1 MNERADAVRD
11 RHRGSEWIETSL
23 GHVIEL
29 RRGYDLPA
37 AARKAGSVPVV
48 SSSGITDYHSESK
61 MPGPGVVTGRYGT
74 IGRVFYIQGEYWP
87 LNTALYVSDF
97 RGNDPRFISYLLT
110 RVNFSTY
117 SDKSTVPGL
126 NRNHLHQETVRI
138 PKSVSEQRVVSH
150 VLGSLDDKIDLNRRM
165 SNTLAAM
172 AGALFKS
179 WFVDFEPVRAKMEGR
194 DTGLPAHIADLFPDR
209 LRGSALGMSPAG
221 WEVVELGDCVEIV
234 RGLSYK
240 GSGLSADGLPMHNLN
255 SIHEGGGYKEA
266 GIKFY
271 RGDYR
276 ARHAIRPGELIVAN
290 TEQGHD
296 RRLIGYSA
304 VVPSYFGQAGLFS
317 HHLYRLELKGGRRLS
332 PDYLCELLNAPGMQ
346 RMVSGYATGT
356 TVNMLPSDALQRPP
370 VSIPP
375 APLMEL
381 FRKLAADLRTRREAL
396 VRECRA
402 LAAARDELLP
412 RLVSGSLRATG
423 QISQR
428 GVSGTGSERPLS
440 DAPRANTYR

>member
-1 MNERADAVRD
+1 MNKWADAVRD
-11 RHRGSEWIETSL
+11 HHRGNDWIETSL

-29 RRGYDLPA
+29 KRGYDLPA

-48 SSSGITDYHSESK
+48 SSSGITDYHSESRV
-61 MPGPGVVTGRYGT
+61 PGPGVVTGRYGT
-74 IGRVFYIQGEYWP
+74 IGRVFYLQGEYWP

-110 RVNFSTY
+110 RVNFSIY

-126 NRNHLHQETVRI
+126 NRNHLHQEIVRI
-138 PKSVSEQRVVSH
+138 PKSVSEQRAIGH
-150 VLGSLDDKIDLNRRM
+150 VLGTLDDKIELNRRM

-172 AGALFKS
+172 ARALFKS
-179 WFVDFEPVRAKMEGR
+179 WFVDFEPVRAKLEGR
-194 DTGLPAHIADLFPDR
+194 DTGLPEHVADLFPDR
-209 LRGSALGMSPAG
+209 LAGSARGMSPAG
-221 WEVVELGDCVEIV
+221 WEVVELGDCVEVI

-240 GSGLSADGLPMHNLN
+240 GSGLAADGLPMHNLN

-271 RGDYR
+271 RGDYK
-276 ARHAIRPGELIVAN
+276 ARHVIRPGELIVAN

-317 HHLYRLELKGGRRLS
+317 HHLYKLESKGGRGLCT
-332 PDYLCELLNAPGMQ
+332 DYLCELLNAPGMQ
-346 RMVSGYATGT
+346 QMVSGYATGT
-356 TVNMLPSDALQRPP
+356 TVNMLPSDALKRPP

-375 APLMEL
+375 ASLMDL
-381 FRKLAADLRTRREAL
+381 FGKVAADLRTRREAL

-412 RLVSGSLRATG
+412 RLVSGRLRATG
-423 QISQR
+423 
-428 GVSGTGSERPLS
+428 
-440 DAPRANTYR
+440 

>member
-1 MNERADAVRD
+1 MNERADAVGD
-11 RHRGSEWIETSL
+11 HHRGSDWIETSL

-29 RRGYDLPA
+29 KRGYDLPA
-37 AARKAGSVPVV
+37 AARKTGSVPVV

-61 MPGPGVVTGRYGT
+61 VPGPGVVTGRYGT
-74 IGRVFYIQGEYWP
+74 IGRVFYLRGEYWP

-110 RVNFSTY
+110 RVNFSIY

-126 NRNHLHQETVRI
+126 NRNHLHQEIVRI
-138 PKSVSEQRVVSH
+138 PKSVSEQRAIGH
-150 VLGSLDDKIDLNRRM
+150 VLGTLDDKIDLNRRM
-165 SNTLAAM
+165 NATLEGM
-172 AGALFKS
+172 VRALFKS
-179 WFVDFEPVRAKMEGR
+179 WFVDFEPVRAKLEER
-194 DTGLPAHIADLFPDR
+194 DTGLPEHVADLFPDR
-209 LRGSALGMSPAG
+209 LEGSALGMSPAG
-221 WEVVELGDCVEIV
+221 WEVVELGDCVEVI

-240 GSGLSADGLPMHNLN
+240 GSGLAADGLPMHNLN

-271 RGDYR
+271 RGDYKE
-276 ARHAIRPGELIVAN
+276 RHVIRPGELIVAN

-304 VVPSYFGQAGLFS
+304 VVPSYVGQAGLFS
-317 HHLYRLELKGGRRLS
+317 HHLYKLELKGGSGLC

-346 RMVSGYATGT
+346 QMVSGYATGT
-356 TVNMLPSDALQRPP
+356 TVNMLPSDALKRPP

-375 APLMEL
+375 APLMDL
-381 FRKLAADLRTRREAL
+381 FGKVAADLRTRREAL

-412 RLVSGSLRATG
+412 RLVSGRLRAT
-423 QISQR
+423 R
-428 GVSGTGSERPLS
+428 
-440 DAPRANTYR
+440 